1 MYPWQ
6 GGKRGAESIMKK
18 IKKVLKPQQKMNDET
33 VSRNVAA
40 VSREP
45 EKLYRLTP
53 ELELMASRAHGHTS
67 SDFRTKKVEAPE
79 VEASGSILGAVQQ
92 EEGDWNPAEYVR
104 SDVIEDDD
112 EDGSEEEAMQTVGQ
126 SIRGQLVVGSIVTA
140 KHPRWGDDC
149 FHAEVRAV
157 PEPGATGAGSRSC
170 TLRWLD
176 EVGDEGSSIFE

>member
-1 MYPWQ
+1 
-6 GGKRGAESIMKK
+6 MKK

-45 EKLYRLTP
+45 EKLYRVTP

-67 SDFRTKKVEAPE
+67 PDFRTKKVEAPE

-112 EDGSEEEAMQTVGQ
+112 DDRDRAGRGGRDRRTFCGRVMSCALGPRAGTGSA
-126 SIRGQLVVGSIVTA
+126 
-140 KHPRWGDDC
+140 
-149 FHAEVRAV
+149 
-157 PEPGATGAGSRSC
+157 
-170 TLRWLD
+170 
-176 EVGDEGSSIFE
+176 